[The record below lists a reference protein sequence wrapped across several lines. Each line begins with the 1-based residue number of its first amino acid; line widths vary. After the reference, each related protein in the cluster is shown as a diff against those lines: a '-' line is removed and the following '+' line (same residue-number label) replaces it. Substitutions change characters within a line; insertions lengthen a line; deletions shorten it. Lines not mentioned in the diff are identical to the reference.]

1 MWEQEWKRLWLA
13 LRGGIVLG
21 LGLTAVWFLALT
33 AGGGIP
39 DKLAEMMQFPG
50 IGVALL
56 EQQTGISEE
65 TLTGT
70 GLQGWGRW
78 VVGQSALLQEQI
90 LWRPESESQALLPP
104 QPQPQI
110 PEDPE
115 SGEISL
121 TAPQQAGTDVLE
133 MTSRGEESKGAVWEE
148 GVWYLNKTGKTLPE
162 GMFSPQTPVPVWKD
176 GPQILILHT
185 HGSESY
191 TQSGED
197 TYEESDPYRTTDCTQ
212 NVVRV
217 GEEMAMELRS
227 HGFRVIHDTNLYDYP
242 SYNGAYDRSGA
253 AVEQWLEQYPSI
265 QIILDV
271 HRDALVG
278 EGEQPYAL
286 VSTEAGKK
294 VAQVMLVVGS
304 DLGGADHPNWKE
316 NLSFAA
322 FLQRGTM
329 KRCTSLVRPLC
340 LRGSRFNQQA
350 SPFSL
355 LVEVGGHGNTLQQA
369 IDGGRLFAAGMARS
383 LQELAPLP

>member
-1 MWEQEWKRLWLA
+1 MWEKELNRLWLA
-13 LRGGIVLG
+13 IRGGILLG
-21 LGLTAVWFLALT
+21 LSLVALWFLDLT
-33 AGGGIP
+33 AGDGILE
-39 DKLAEMMQFPG
+39 DKLTDLSRLPG
-50 IGVALL
+50 VGVTLL
-56 EQQTGISEE
+56 EQQTGISAQQ
-65 TLTGT
+65 LSGT
-70 GLQGWGRW
+70 GLTGWGRL
-78 VVGQSALLQEQI
+78 VLRQSPWLQMEMDWQPEGESPLTQTQPEQ
-90 LWRPESESQALLPP
+90 P
-104 QPQPQI
+104 
-110 PEDPE
+110 PEDPD

-133 MTSRGEESKGAVWEE
+133 MTSKGEESAGAIYEN
-148 GVWYLNKTGKTLPE
+148 GVYLLNKSGAPLPD
-162 GMFSPQTPVPVWKD
+162 GLFSTPTPIPTWGD

-185 HGSESY
+185 HGSEAY
-191 TQSGED
+191 TQSGTD

-253 AVEQWLEQYPSI
+253 AIEQWLKQYPSI

-286 VSTEAGKK
+286 VSTEAGRK

-304 DLGGADHPNWKE
+304 DAGGSSHPNWPQ
-316 NLSFAA
+316 NLAFASY
-322 FLQRGTM
+322 LQRGLE
-329 KRCTSLVRPLC
+329 KSCTCLARPMV
-340 LRGSRFNQQA
+340 LRGSRFNQQMT
-350 SPFSL
+350 PFSL

-369 IDGGRLFAAGMARS
+369 IDGGRLWADSVGRS
-383 LQELAPLP
+383 LKELTG